1 MNNLT
6 SCCKWTRL
14 SNAVAA
20 GTSDV
25 TSSAVFMGGPDR
37 FNAAVFMVAFGTITS
52 GAVTSVKLQQSSDDA
67 AADAYADLEETAY
80 TVADTD
86 DNKTVLIE
94 LVRPMEGYIK
104 VIVDRGTQNAVVDG
118 IWCIQHGGNSSPVT
132 QDATTILTPEIHV
145 SPSEGTA

>member
-6 SCCKWTRL
+6 SCCKWSRL

-20 GTSDV
+20 GTSDI
-25 TSSAVFMGGPDR
+25 TSSAVFFGGPDR
-37 FNAAVFMVAFGTITS
+37 FHAGVFMVAFGTITT

-67 AADAYADLEETAY
+67 AADAYADLEDTAY
-80 TVADTD
+80 TVADD
-86 DNKTVLIE
+86 ADNKTVLLE
-94 LVRPMEGYIK
+94 LVKPMEGYIK

-118 IWCIQHGGNSSPVT
+118 IWCIQHGASICPVT
-132 QDATTILTPEIHV
+132 QDSTILTPEINV